1 MSALAQTLMPE
12 AQACADD
19 YEATR
24 KVGLQRLMQH
34 GFPDQKTEAWKYTP
48 LRVLEQRETQT
59 EPRTMGEPA
68 ALPAWPVAGTLLHFD
83 HGILQCDPG
92 ELAEGLTLMPADPKA
107 LEQRDFDALYGG
119 REGAFS
125 WLNLARFD
133 HAWHLQVRGEH
144 TVIMATTTTDAFSAD
159 VHPRIRIEVLPGA
172 RLTLLQDQTDAG
184 QGLVNM
190 NCEIDVAEG
199 AQVEHVLCCKN
210 HESVWV
216 QRTDV
221 DIHKA
226 AEYRVVAF
234 DRGGRLTRHD
244 LTMRLREGTAH
255 GEIDGLVVMDG
266 HQHVDWHT
274 EIVHCTGHTNSRE
287 AFRMLAGGTSVGVFN
302 GRIHIFPDADDSH
315 SDLNTANLLLSD
327 QARVNIKPE
336 LEIYSEEV
344 TASHGATIGQL
355 DDRSL
360 FYMRSRGLSEAES
373 LALLKYGFAAEPLMQ
388 IQTPA
393 IRDWALE
400 QLKEAL

>member
-1 MSALAQTLMPE
+1 MSALAQTLLPN
-12 AQACADD
+12 ADIQSDD
-19 YEATR
+19 YQATR
-24 KVGLQRLMQH
+24 KLGLQRLMQH
-34 GFPDQKTEAWKYTP
+34 GFPDQKTEQWKYTP
-48 LRVLEQRETQT
+48 LRVLEQRDAQHD
-59 EPRTMGEPA
+59 MGAPV
-68 ALPAWPVAGTLLHFD
+68 ALPSWPVDATVLHFD
-83 HGILQCDPG
+83 GGVLQSSPAD
-92 ELAEGLTLMPADPKA
+92 LAEGLTLLPEDPKG
-107 LEQRDFDALYGG
+107 LEGRDFDALYGG

-133 HAWHLQVRGEH
+133 HAWRLEVSGEQ
-144 TVIMATTTTDAFSAD
+144 TVIMATTTSEGFNAS

-172 RLTLLQDQTDAG
+172 RLTLLQDQQDAG
-184 QGLVNM
+184 EGLVNI

-199 AQVEHVLCCKN
+199 ARVEHVLCCHT

-221 DIHKA
+221 DIHKDA
-226 AEYRVVAF
+226 DYRVVAF

-244 LTMRLREGTAH
+244 LTMSLRDASAH

-266 HQHVDWHT
+266 RQHVDWHT

-287 AFRMLAGGTSVGVFN
+287 SFRMLAGGSSVGVFN
-302 GRIHIFPDADDSH
+302 GRIHIYPDADDSH

-360 FYMRSRGLSEAES
+360 FYMRSRGLSEAQS

-393 IRDWALE
+393 LRDWALE
-400 QLKEAL
+400 RLKEVL